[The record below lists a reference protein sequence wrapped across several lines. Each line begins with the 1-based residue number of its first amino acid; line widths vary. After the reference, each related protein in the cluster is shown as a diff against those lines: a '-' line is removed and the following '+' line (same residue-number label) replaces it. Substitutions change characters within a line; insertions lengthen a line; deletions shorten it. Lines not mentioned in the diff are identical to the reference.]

1 MFAARFARKAAAQH
15 TDTESICDWGNMPE
29 KVFAKEFQIPAE
41 FPEILR
47 GLTREVLRAQPA
59 DINKFAFEYFRKM
72 KEEQSLTQSLTSDDN
87 Y

>member
-1 MFAARFARKAAAQH
+1 
-15 TDTESICDWGNMPE
+15 MPE
-29 KVFAKEFQIPAE
+29 KVFAKEFEIPNA

-59 DINKFAFEYFRKM
+59 DINKFAFEYFKKM
-72 KEEQSLTQSLTSDDN
+72 KEEAALTTATADDN

>member
-1 MFAARFARKAAAQH
+1 
-15 TDTESICDWGNMPE
+15 MPE